1 MPCCTMGPLQL
12 LKVLPDVLSSDTI
25 AAVASAPGSS
35 LRGLIRVSGRDV
47 LSVLS
52 CVLDRAE
59 LPSPSSA
66 HRFASHVELA
76 SLNVQL
82 PGAVYLWPTSRS
94 YTGEPMAELHLTGTP
109 PLLEAVME
117 RVLECGARAARR
129 GEFTLRAFL
138 AGRMDLTQ
146 AEAVLGVI
154 DAEDHEALK
163 TALRQLAGGFSNRLS
178 TVKSTLLNLLAD
190 VEAGLDFVDEDI
202 EFIGQSDLVLRLT
215 EIRSTLQRFHEQAGR
230 RMHSTGRRRVLLAGL
245 PNAGKSTLFNRLA
258 GSESAMTSSVSG
270 TTRDWL
276 TAPVIRESV
285 PIEVV
290 DTAGSDP
297 RVEGADRFAQEGM
310 QEQIRTADLV
320 LWCRACDLS
329 EDQWEAD
336 VAASNTAHSVTQ
348 VIGVQ
353 TRSDLCDPD
362 KSSDRPSVFDGAEN
376 HQVSVSARTGAGI
389 DQLWSL
395 IIRVLKEESAISEL
409 VGSTASRGRDCLR
422 RSIESISRSI
432 DATHAGVG
440 DELVA
445 VEIRE
450 SLNSLGELTGDVVT
464 DDLLDRVFSRF
475 CIGK

>member
-66 HRFASHVELA
+66 HRFDSHVELA

-310 QEQIRTADLV
+310 NRSGLPISCCGAVRVIFPKTSGKPMSPPRTRRTPSLRSLAF
-320 LWCRACDLS
+320 RQGPIFAIPIS
-329 EDQWEAD
+329 PA
-336 VAASNTAHSVTQ
+336 
-348 VIGVQ
+348 IGRQ
-353 TRSDLCDPD
+353 S
-362 KSSDRPSVFDGAEN
+362 
-376 HQVSVSARTGAGI
+376 
-389 DQLWSL
+389 
-395 IIRVLKEESAISEL
+395 
-409 VGSTASRGRDCLR
+409 STAQR
-422 RSIESISRSI
+422 I
-432 DATHAGVG
+432 T
-440 DELVA
+440 
-445 VEIRE
+445 
-450 SLNSLGELTGDVVT
+450 
-464 DDLLDRVFSRF
+464 RF
-475 CIGK
+475 P